1 MTPERRRLRI
11 AASVFTIVV
20 LLHNGDHLRRGG
32 DSVGADVF
40 WLGSSAIVLEVLV
53 VGLVFMGHRLAE
65 PVATI
70 AGAALAVGY
79 VAVHFTPE
87 RSWISDSFLEGRGSA
102 LSLAAGGFEVVAAT
116 LLAIAGLQAWRRDG
130 IPAAVRTTAPLSH
143 PMVLA
148 MLVGNAVVFTGSL
161 LTR

>member
-1 MTPERRRLRI
+1 MSSERRDLRL

-20 LLHNGDHLRRGG
+20 LLHNTDHLRRGG

-40 WLGSSAIVLEVLV
+40 WLGSSAIIVEVLV
-53 VGLVFMGHRLAE
+53 VGLVFMGHRLAA
-65 PVATI
+65 PVAAI
-70 AGAALAVGY
+70 AGAALAAGY

-87 RSWISDSFLEGRGSA
+87 RSWISDSFVEGDASA
-102 LSLAAGGFEVVAAT
+102 LSLVAGGFEVAAAA
-116 LLAIAGLQAWRRDG
+116 LLAIAGARTWRREG
-130 IPAAVRTTAPLSH
+130 IPRAVRTTAPLTH